1 MINNIINGW
10 FTSLATST
18 LKGVVKPLIVCQL
31 AGQNCLMNEIKQLQ
45 FIIVAPNYSYLQ
57 IWLKIVQRCRNHI

>member
-1 MINNIINGW
+1 MINNIIDGW

-31 AGQNCLMNEIKQLQ
+31 AG
-45 FIIVAPNYSYLQ
+45 
-57 IWLKIVQRCRNHI
+57 